1 MSKRIRIG
9 LIVPSTNSTAE
20 ADFNLVAPDNVTVH
34 GQRVWL
40 RNEDLSGEGMDRM
53 NEEVEQAALYLGSA
67 KVDYIIYAC
76 TTGSFYKGPG
86 YDRQIIED
94 IERVA
99 GVPATATAV
108 ACVEALNHF
117 AIKRLSVVSPYNEW
131 QNGRLETYLNASGFV
146 VLNVSGDPAGAVA
159 GAQGHNDLSPKSA
172 LAFSENK
179 CLVEAEGMLCS
190 CTAWRTLEIVSELEN
205 RLNKPVVTANQA
217 TIWMAFLALGVQP
230 RRGFGSLLDSISRS
244 TMDGTEAKIQSVCK

>member
-1 MSKRIRIG
+1 MNRIRVG

-20 ADFNLVAPDNVTVH
+20 ADFNLVAPDNVTIH

-40 RNEDLSGEGMDRM
+40 RNEDLSGVGMDRM
-53 NEEVEQAALYLGSA
+53 NAEIEQAALYLGSA
-67 KVDYIIYAC
+67 RVDYIVYAC

-94 IERVA
+94 IQRVA

-108 ACVEALNHF
+108 ACVEALNHLG
-117 AIKRLSVVSPYNEW
+117 IRRLSVVSPYNEW
-131 QNGRLETYLNASGFV
+131 QNGRLRTYLNASGFV

-159 GAQGHNDLSPKSA
+159 GAQGHNDLSPRSA
-172 LAFSENK
+172 LEFSENE
-179 CLVEAEGMLCS
+179 CVVEAEGMLCS
-190 CTAWRTLEIVSELEN
+190 CTAWRTLEIVSELED
-205 RLNKPVVTANQA
+205 RLKKPVITANQA

-230 RRGFGSLLDSISRS
+230 RVGFGSLLDSMIKS
-244 TMDGTEAKIQSVCK
+244 TVDAMEAKTQSV